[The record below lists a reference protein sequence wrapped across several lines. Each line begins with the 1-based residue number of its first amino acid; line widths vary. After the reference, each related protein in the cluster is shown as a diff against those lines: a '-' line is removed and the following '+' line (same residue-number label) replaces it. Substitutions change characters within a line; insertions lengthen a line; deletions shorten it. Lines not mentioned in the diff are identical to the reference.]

1 MRKWIGLTK
10 TTEECGELIQELMK
24 LHSYPNGNHPRRK
37 TNLVQSTE
45 AEVADVYAILDY
57 FVAKNNLNEGR
68 IKRRR
73 AYKLRKWRKRWGDI
87 PKAIKKQAKKR
98 KSK

>member
-10 TTEECGELIQELMK
+10 ATEECGELIQELMK
-24 LHSYPNGNHPRRK
+24 LHSYPDGKHPRRK
-37 TNLVQSTE
+37 TNLVRSTE
-45 AEVADVYAILDY
+45 AEVADVYATLDY
-57 FVAKNNLNEGR
+57 FVAKNNLDADR

-73 AYKLRKWRKRWGDI
+73 AYKLRKWIKRWGDI
-87 PKAIKKQAKKR
+87 PKPAKKQAKKR